1 MVFEY
6 RPSDSR
12 AYTSPT
18 PLSCHPVALCISKSC
33 WHSKVPSDQHMADE
47 PRALSLSRTS
57 YKAYQGGCT
66 HQAQLVPAHRPH
78 CTSKI
83 SGSVSTGTFL
93 EVKTPGWGRCS
104 YTLVYQEQH
113 DFLVSL
119 FLVLPFT
126 FTHALLWM
134 TSLPQPLEVPLRA
147 EGGRVCS

>member
-18 PLSCHPVALCISKSC
+18 PLSCHPVVLCVSKSC

-93 EVKTPGWGRCS
+93 EVKTPGWGEMF
-104 YTLVYQEQH
+104 VYPG
-113 DFLVSL
+113 
-119 FLVLPFT
+119 LPRTAWLPGVIVPCASIHFHTCPALNDIIASAIRST
-126 FTHALLWM
+126 FESWRRQ
-134 TSLPQPLEVPLRA
+134 SV
-147 EGGRVCS
+147 